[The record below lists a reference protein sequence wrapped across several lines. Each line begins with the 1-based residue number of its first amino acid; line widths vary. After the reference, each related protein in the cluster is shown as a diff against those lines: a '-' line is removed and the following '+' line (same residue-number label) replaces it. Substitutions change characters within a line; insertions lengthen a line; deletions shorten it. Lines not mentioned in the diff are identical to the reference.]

1 MAGRKIIGPL
11 AGIRVVDLTR
21 ILAGPFA
28 TMVLADLG
36 AEVIKVENPHLGDD
50 SRAYGP
56 FIRGESAYFMSLNRN
71 KKSITLNL
79 HHPKGK
85 QTLREL
91 VKLSDVLVENFR
103 PDTMEKL
110 DLGYD
115 SLKKTNPRLVYAS
128 CSGFGSTGSYSKKPA
143 YDITIQALGGIMSLT
158 GEPGGRPVRVG
169 TSIGDIAAGLFTAI
183 GIISA
188 IHARE
193 RTGCGQKIDL
203 SMLDCQVAILENA
216 IARYFVTGEVP
227 GPLETRH
234 PSITPFE
241 QFRSKDSYIV
251 IAAGND
257 ALWAKLSG
265 ALGKPELLD
274 DSRFK
279 DNNLR
284 TENQPQLRSII
295 EEITATK
302 TTQEWIEIFEREG
315 VPCAPVNTVADVVK
329 HPQVLARNMLAELI
343 HPTAGRI
350 MMPNLPIRLSN
361 TPGGVQR
368 PPPLHGEH
376 TEEVL
381 SELLGLSTQEIG
393 HMRSENAI

>member
-1 MAGRKIIGPL
+1 MI
-11 AGIRVVDLTR
+11 
-21 ILAGPFA
+21 
-28 TMVLADLG
+28 LADLG

-56 FIRGESAYFMSLNRN
+56 FIRGESAYFMSLNRS

-85 QTLREL
+85 QILREL

-103 PDTMEKL
+103 PGTMRKL
-110 DLGYD
+110 DLDYD
-115 SLKKTNPRLVYAS
+115 SLEDINPKLIYAS
-128 CSGFGSTGSYSKKPA
+128 YSGFGSTGPYSNKPA

-169 TSIGDIAAGLFTAI
+169 TSIGDIAAGLFTAT

-188 IHARE
+188 IHARD
-193 RTGCGQKIDL
+193 RTGCGQRIDVG
-203 SMLDCQVAILENA
+203 MLDCQVAILENA

-227 GPLETRH
+227 GPLGTRH

-257 ALWAKLSG
+257 ALWGKLSR
-265 ALGKPELLD
+265 ALGKPELLED
-274 DSRFK
+274 PRFK

-315 VPCAPVNTVADVVK
+315 IPCAPVNTVADVVK
-329 HPQVLARNMLAELI
+329 HPQVLARSMLAELI

-350 MMPNLPIRLSN
+350 MMPNLPIKLSN

-368 PPPLHGEH
+368 PPPVHGEH
-376 TEEVL
+376 TEDVL